1 MNKDED
7 RVDEEEYESDCEDY
21 EDYKQEGYHPVYI
34 GESFK
39 DGRYVVVQKLGWG
52 HFSTVWLAED
62 RHYDPNVL
70 AASHKYVALKVQKS
84 KPSYAE
90 AALDEIQILKT
101 LSEGRHNPAWT
112 QTKQELGSKGLQFS
126 EEENFAIDMLD
137 NFPHFGMHGK
147 HYCSTF
153 PIMGPNLLDVIRF
166 FEDHYGKGLPIFLVK
181 KIAIQLLLS
190 LDYMH
195 RVCKI
200 IHTDLKPE
208 NVMIELPPSDHDEF
222 IKQLKSLKVKPLSM
236 KYIKAVQSNSSKNKK
251 KKKKK
256 LADQTSNPQGSNQT
270 PTESDSITI
279 QGEQN
284 SKSESMENNNKIT
297 NEDDPQPKENPLKI
311 QEENLEVYSDSNS
324 LPKLS
329 KDGLA
334 DLETKSQP
342 FEDPIAS
349 TNLILELDNQD
360 NPNLIKNELDEVSNR
375 QGNDWSSVEQGG
387 LPSEETMKTEILEVP
402 NPEEVEE
409 VDENRVSGSFSRS
422 SEDER
427 SSSEGSSSSKG
438 SWGERRE
445 FLFYWKEKVKVVLNE
460 DIKIRTVDFGNACW
474 TTKHFTD
481 NIQTREYRSPE
492 AILGS
497 RYEANTDVWSAAC
510 LIFELLT
517 GEYLFRPSSDRPDP
531 KDEQHL
537 ALFISTLGK
546 IPKKIALEG
555 KYSREVFNKNGKLL
569 HAEVPEEF
577 PIEKILVSDYKFD
590 PAEAK
595 QIQDFMTPMLEY
607 DVDKRI
613 SAQDILKHPW
623 LWTN

>member
-256 LADQTSNPQGSNQT
+256 PQTRPAIPKGATRPRLKAIRSPFKASRILKASPWRTTIRSRTKMT
-270 PTESDSITI
+270 PSQKKTHLR
-279 QGEQN
+279 
-284 SKSESMENNNKIT
+284 SK
-297 NEDDPQPKENPLKI
+297 
-311 QEENLEVYSDSNS
+311 
-324 LPKLS
+324 
-329 KDGLA
+329 
-334 DLETKSQP
+334 
-342 FEDPIAS
+342 
-349 TNLILELDNQD
+349 
-360 NPNLIKNELDEVSNR
+360 
-375 QGNDWSSVEQGG
+375 
-387 LPSEETMKTEILEVP
+387 
-402 NPEEVEE
+402 
-409 VDENRVSGSFSRS
+409 
-422 SEDER
+422 
-427 SSSEGSSSSKG
+427 
-438 SWGERRE
+438 RRIWR
-445 FLFYWKEKVKVVLNE
+445 F
-460 DIKIRTVDFGNACW
+460 IRTRTAFPNFRRMASLIW
-474 TTKHFTD
+474 KQNLNLLKT
-481 NIQTREYRSPE
+481 RSP
-492 AILGS
+492 A
-497 RYEANTDVWSAAC
+497 RT
-510 LIFELLT
+510 
-517 GEYLFRPSSDRPDP
+517 
-531 KDEQHL
+531 
-537 ALFISTLGK
+537 
-546 IPKKIALEG
+546 
-555 KYSREVFNKNGKLL
+555 
-569 HAEVPEEF
+569 
-577 PIEKILVSDYKFD
+577 
-590 PAEAK
+590 
-595 QIQDFMTPMLEY
+595 
-607 DVDKRI
+607 
-613 SAQDILKHPW
+613 
-623 LWTN
+623 